1 MKTKLTNNLVTE
13 FIGTFFLC
21 LVIAL
26 NANAGANNLL
36 AIGAI
41 LIALIYAGGY
51 ISMAHY
57 NPAVTIA
64 FLFVKKISMT
74 DAIKYIVTQI
84 VAATLAA
91 LIAKYCFSVIGSG
104 SATPAMMPALM
115 AELLGTFVLVYV
127 ILNVATSKE
136 LEGNQFYGLAI
147 GLTVVGAGYVLG
159 QYSGGAFNPAVAL
172 SQSIVGAFSWSDMWL
187 YLVGA
192 IGGSVVATY
201 VFIFNRDA
209 DKTE

>member
-1 MKTKLTNNLVTE
+1 MKSKLSNNLVNE

-26 NANAGANNLL
+26 NGNAGGANLI
-36 AIGAI
+36 AIGGI

-64 FLFVKKISMT
+64 FLLTKKISLT
-74 DAIKYIVTQI
+74 DSIKYIVVQI
-84 VAATLAA
+84 LGAIAAA
-91 LIAKYCFSVIGSG
+91 LVANFMFEEPVMA
-104 SATPAMMPALM
+104 SASIKILPAFF
-115 AELLGTFVLVYV
+115 AELLGTFALVYV
-127 ILNVATSKE
+127 VLNVATSKQ

-159 QYSGGAFNPAVAL
+159 KYSGGAFNPAVAI
-172 SQSIVGAFSWSDMWL
+172 SQSITNAFAWYNFWL
-187 YLVGA
+187 YIAGA
-192 IGGSVVATY
+192 VGGSMLATVIF
-201 VFIFNRDA
+201 VFVRDA
-209 DKTE
+209 DN